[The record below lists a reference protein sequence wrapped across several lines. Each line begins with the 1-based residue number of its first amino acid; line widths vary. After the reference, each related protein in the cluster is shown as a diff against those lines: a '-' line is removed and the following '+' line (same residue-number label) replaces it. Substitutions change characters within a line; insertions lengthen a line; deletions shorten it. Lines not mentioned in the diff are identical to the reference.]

1 MKLNCLII
9 DDSSIQRMIVS
20 KLVANHLDLNL
31 IGEFPNAVE
40 AKNFMSSNDVDL
52 IFLDIEMPIVNGFE
66 FLDGLKNLPQVI
78 FITSKAEYAL
88 RAFDYDATDYLQKPI
103 TNSRFG
109 IAIKRALVLSQLH
122 NKSEEETGD
131 FIIIKSKLK
140 KLKIYIAKIRFIEAF
155 GDYVK
160 VVTDNNEHLV
170 LSTMK
175 AFELYLDNPKLVR
188 VHKSFIVNVD
198 RIDKFNSKV
207 AEIGLETIPLS
218 RNKKELLQNAFAAT
232 Q

>member
-207 AEIGLETIPLS
+207 AEIGSETIPLS

>member
-188 VHKSFIVNVD
+188 VHKSFVVNVD

-207 AEIGLETIPLS
+207 AEIGSETIPLS

>member
-88 RAFDYDATDYLQKPI
+88 RAFDYDATDYLHKPI

-207 AEIGLETIPLS
+207 AEIGSETIPLS

>member
-122 NKSEEETGD
+122 NRNEEETGD

-207 AEIGLETIPLS
+207 AEIGSETIPLS